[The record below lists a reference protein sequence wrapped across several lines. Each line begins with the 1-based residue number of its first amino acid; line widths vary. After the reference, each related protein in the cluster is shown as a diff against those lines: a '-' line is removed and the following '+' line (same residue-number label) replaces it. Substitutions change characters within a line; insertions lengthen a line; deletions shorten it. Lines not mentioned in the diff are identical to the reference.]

1 MPVISSASSLDLVT
15 GGISFLLTLMVL
27 SYLIGD
33 NPAFR
38 VAIYIF
44 IGVAAGYAAAVTWH
58 QVLMPRLV
66 IPLRSGNLLTIVP
79 LVLGSLL
86 LFKLSPKTSRLGTPS
101 MAFLVGVGAA
111 VAIGGAVMGTLFPQ
125 SRAAMNTLDPTSSSQ
140 NVLAHLAEGVV
151 MLVGTVSTLIY
162 FHFGAKATAEGSQR
176 GKLVQSLGWVGQVF
190 IAITFGTLFAGVF
203 VAALTALIE
212 RLIFIISFLSSL

>member
-66 IPLRSGNLLTIVP
+66 IPLRSGSLLTIVP

-140 NVLAHLAEGVV
+140 NLLAHLAEGVV

-162 FHFGAKATAEGSQR
+162 FHFGAKATAEGPQR